1 MKTFSS
7 PSCFLVFYFTY
18 RSTFSW
24 NSYFVYL
31 WYPLEDTM
39 KDVNGQAIELE
50 KAWAV
55 WIMNKGLLSRIDEEL
70 LQINTKK
77 TDSPTEKE
85 QRLKWKLHKRCPEEH
100 GHETQEA
107 NLMSHYQESTTIT
120 NKTTYDISR

>member
-1 MKTFSS
+1 
-7 PSCFLVFYFTY
+7 
-18 RSTFSW
+18 
-24 NSYFVYL
+24 
-31 WYPLEDTM
+31 M